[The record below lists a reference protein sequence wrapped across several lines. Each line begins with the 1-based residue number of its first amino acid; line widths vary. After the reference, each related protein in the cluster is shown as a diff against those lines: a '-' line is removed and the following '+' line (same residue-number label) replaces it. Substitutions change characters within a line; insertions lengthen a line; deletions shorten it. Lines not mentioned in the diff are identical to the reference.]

1 MFTIRQQTALKGASN
16 SSYGT
21 WCLLHAEVY
30 MKSSDCDPVGM
41 LKACCEGTM
50 HQKFRQTKKV
60 TTLCTLC
67 ILSCHTCVKN
77 VIFTQYLPVCNS
89 RTAQRRN
96 LVLDLYCRASQEL
109 LSGSWIMRI
118 GWSELRCPTFSARH
132 FFKRLRI
139 ACTKPFTTELMD
151 DFGLWDL
158 NEMKVKELL
167 YLLVFVW
174 SPRREVWPR

>member
-1 MFTIRQQTALKGASN
+1 MNIWKVRELTSPLFKVEGLEPPISLPMLTLCVTIRQQTALKGASI

-50 HQKFRQTKKV
+50 HQKFRQTKEV
-60 TTLCTLC
+60 TALCTLC
-67 ILSCHTCVKN
+67 ILSCHACIKN
-77 VIFTQYLPVCNS
+77 VIFTQYLPACNS
-89 RTAQRRN
+89 RTARWRN

-118 GWSELRCPTFSARH
+118 GWSELSALLFLRGIFSS
-132 FFKRLRI
+132 
-139 ACTKPFTTELMD
+139 ACE
-151 DFGLWDL
+151 
-158 NEMKVKELL
+158 
-167 YLLVFVW
+167 
-174 SPRREVWPR
+174 